1 MQRTIRRR
9 AGSLANDERILDAAV
24 TLIADRGVDGVSVV
38 ELARAAGLTTG
49 AVYARYTDLPEL
61 LADLWVR
68 RCADL
73 IDGLIS
79 EAAAFTAAWPV
90 LDPGRLAAFLR
101 CTPERYVAFE
111 LIAVAHRVEELG
123 DVVPSRLATRLQAAG
138 MLDTV
143 AEVGDPIAVGLLGLA
158 LGSIAHGRYE
168 RSLEADAPAI
178 AGWLRAGGAR
188 TWPAPPPPPIP
199 RTEIRFV
206 PTSPDAVMT
215 ERELRRL
222 RLLDAAVAVVARSG
236 VARATFRRISRASGY
251 AHTAVYQEYGG
262 LHELLVDLVRTFAAS
277 AMVVAPDRSRYTDTA
292 LESALIAGGM
302 APSGRTIRRLTIELL
317 FARRDPEMGELIA
330 AADRERYNG
339 IATLLAGAGGPGH
352 ATILSYRYA
361 HRALNAGICALEET
375 VGGLGPIDWR
385 PFQGALQA
393 GSLAAAGIPVTTWIR
408 AR

>member
-9 AGSLANDERILDAAV
+9 AESLANDERILDAAV

-73 IDGLIS
+73 VDGLIA
-79 EAAAFTAAWPV
+79 EAAAFAAAWPA

-111 LIAVAHRVEELG
+111 LIAVAHRIEELG

-143 AEVGDPIAVGLLGLA
+143 AEVGDPIAIGLLGLA

-178 AGWLRAGGAR
+178 AGWVRIGGAR
-188 TWPAPPPPPIP
+188 TWSVPPPPPTP

-206 PTSPDAVMT
+206 PTSPDVVLT
-215 ERELRRL
+215 DRELRRL

-292 LESALIAGGM
+292 LEAALIAGGM
-302 APSGRTIRRLTIELL
+302 AASGRTIRRLTVEFL
-317 FARRDPEMGELIA
+317 FARRDPEMGGLIA
-330 AADRERYNG
+330 AADRDRYDG

-352 ATILSYRYA
+352 ATIVPYRYA
-361 HRALNAGICALEET
+361 HRAFNVGICALEET
-375 VGGLGPIDWR
+375 VGGLAPIDWR

-393 GSLAAAGIPVTTWIR
+393 GALAAAGIPATT
-408 AR
+408 